1 MLYHLYYFINKNPNN
16 KNKIVTDFFKQK
28 LIIEP
33 EYYSTENLN
42 KFINYL
48 NNNIKEIDF
57 RLPLINI
64 IKSALDISFEK
75 NENIN
80 YNQFMKCLFPYKKSF
95 DFYSKRKSLR
105 KIPQK
110 LNLDKAL
117 LKQSNSLFSK
127 ESIKDYNNEQIKC
140 LQKEIDSLQNN
151 FENKNSFTSNLINRL
166 YYKEKI
172 YDKDK
177 FLKEEKIEELAKKKH
192 KLLEYIVLQNALDQ
206 INIRKD
212 LDIE

>member
-1 MLYHLYYFINKNPNN
+1 
-16 KNKIVTDFFKQK
+16 
-28 LIIEP
+28 
-33 EYYSTENLN
+33 
-42 KFINYL
+42 
-48 NNNIKEIDF
+48 
-57 RLPLINI
+57 
-64 IKSALDISFEK
+64 
-75 NENIN
+75 
-80 YNQFMKCLFPYKKSF
+80 MKCLFTYKKSF